1 MSLPPTN
8 LLLQSLPQEVRAKL
22 TKHLERVNLP
32 IRTRIFEAEE
42 KARHVHLLT
51 SGIASIVTVMQGGET
66 VEVGLAG
73 REGFPERLHLLGG
86 QVGGTECVVQVAATG
101 LRMEFGRFKE
111 AFLEHP
117 ALLQAVHQYV
127 QHDGFVLQQLGAC
140 NRLHEVEARMA
151 RWLLM
156 VHDRIGEPELKL
168 PQEFLAQMLGVR
180 RSSVNLVANALQHSG
195 AITYKH
201 GVILVQNRELLESQ
215 ACECYPVIA
224 KLDRNLY
231 SQ

>member
-86 QVGGTECVVQVAATG
+86 QVGGTACVVQVAATG

-140 NRLHEVEARMA
+140 NRLHEVEARLA

-168 PQEFLAQMLGVR
+168 TQEFL
-180 RSSVNLVANALQHSG
+180 NLVANALQHSG
-195 AITYKH
+195 AITYKR
-201 GVILVQNRELLESQ
+201 GVILVRNRELLESQ